1 MIRPPRTTIDQS
13 LVAKIIAGSGV
24 FMCLCCNA
32 VAQNFTSQAVNNG
45 AIGFSEF
52 LPIGD
57 GLDLSFGSGPG
68 IKGGM
73 AYGIAAETIYD
84 SNFLL
89 SENDPKSELTTTVTP
104 WVNYRTDPE
113 GGAPFSVVANYRPV
127 VQTFLEN
134 SNLNG
139 INQSGDL
146 SMQLQGSKTIITAF
160 GNYVEIAA
168 TDPILNQF
176 VSGSFLN
183 GVLTASYQ
191 IAPRTTLFA
200 SGTVSISEFET
211 AALEGAKIYTT
222 AFGAIWAA
230 TERLKFGPAIRYTTA
245 SSDNTGDLD
254 AMAFSIQGEYKVGE
268 RIQIIGSLGLEYT
281 NDSRS
286 TGSGRSGLTGGLV
299 ANYAITDRLAWT
311 NSVQYVTVPSPSEQ
325 NFVVNNLSISTA
337 LFRELLHGN
346 VGAGLSMNVGMF
358 EGVGPVGVQLEDEK
372 NYGVFVT
379 YRRKF
384 FLERLEF
391 DSRVRYLMNNG
402 NSDWSQVQVS
412 AALRLQF

>member
-1 MIRPPRTTIDQS
+1 MIRPPRTTIDRS
-13 LVAKIIAGSGV
+13 LVAKIIAGTGV
-24 FMCLCCNA
+24 LMHLCCVA
-32 VAQNFTSQAVNNG
+32 AAQNFTSQAVNNG
-45 AIGFSEF
+45 AIGFSGF
-52 LPIGD
+52 IPIGN
-57 GLDLSFGSGPG
+57 GVDLNFGPGPG

-73 AYGIAAETIYD
+73 AYGIAAEAIYD

-89 SENDPKSELTTTVTP
+89 SENNPKSELTTTITP

-113 GGAPFSVVANYRPV
+113 GGAPFSVAANYRPV

-139 INQSGDL
+139 INQSGDV
-146 SMQLQGSKTIITAF
+146 SMQWQGSKTTITAF
-160 GNYVEIAA
+160 GSYVEIAG

-183 GVLTASYQ
+183 GVLTAAYQ

-200 SGTVSISEFET
+200 SGTASISQYET

-222 AFGAIWAA
+222 AFGAMWLA
-230 TERLKFGPAIRYTTA
+230 TERLKFGPAFRYTTA
-245 SSDNTGDLD
+245 TSENTGDFD

-268 RIQIIGSLGLEYT
+268 RIQIIGSLGLESA

-286 TGSGRSGLTGGLV
+286 SGSGRSGLTGGLT
-299 ANYAITDRLAWT
+299 ANYAVTERLAWT

-325 NFVVNNLSISTA
+325 NFVVNNLSLSTA
-337 LFRELLHGN
+337 LYRQLLRGN
-346 VGAGLSMNVGMF
+346 VGAGLSMNVGVF
-358 EGVGPVGVQLEDEK
+358 EGVGPVGVQLEDEN
-372 NYGVFVT
+372 NYGIFVT
-379 YRRKF
+379 YRRNF

-391 DSRVRYLMNNG
+391 DSRIRYSINRG
-402 NSDWSQVQVS
+402 NSDWSQLQVS
-412 AALRLQF
+412 AGLRLQF